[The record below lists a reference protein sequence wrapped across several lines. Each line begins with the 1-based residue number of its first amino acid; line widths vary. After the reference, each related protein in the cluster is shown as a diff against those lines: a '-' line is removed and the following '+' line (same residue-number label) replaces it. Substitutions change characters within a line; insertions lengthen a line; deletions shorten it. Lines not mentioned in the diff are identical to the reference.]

1 MGNFNTAAKKVS
13 QFKDLSCDSFLSLT
27 WAARVFTNII
37 YGWEFSWH
45 SPQNIQGSEDF
56 MLEQVLDK
64 LLWLGHSAFVYEGE
78 PLIYFDPFA
87 LHRLRPADII
97 LVSHDHPHHCSPVDI
112 EKVRRTHTVILTDAH
127 AAKHISPPVIAM
139 APGQQET
146 MEDFSIEAVPAYNLH
161 LSFHPRRQAY
171 LGFIVTL
178 EGLRVYYAGDTDFIP
193 EMLDLRVDIALL
205 PISGF
210 NVMGPAEAAQAALA
224 LHPQVAIPMHYGTEY
239 GTLEDAER
247 FRALLDGKVRVEIL
261 SRS

>member
-1 MGNFNTAAKKVS
+1 
-13 QFKDLSCDSFLSLT
+13 
-27 WAARVFTNII
+27 
-37 YGWEFSWH
+37 
-45 SPQNIQGSEDF
+45 

-64 LLWLGHSAFVYEGE
+64 LLWLGHSAFIYEGE

-87 LHRLRPADII
+87 LQLLRPADII

-112 EKVRRTHTVILTDAH
+112 DKVRRAHTVILTDAH
-127 AAKHISPPVIAM
+127 AARHIAAPVIAL
-139 APGQQET
+139 APGEQET
-146 MEDFSIEAVPAYNLH
+146 VGGFLIEAVPAYNLH
-161 LSFHPRRQAY
+161 MSFHPQRQAY

-178 EGLRVYYAGDTDFIP
+178 EGLRLYYAGDTDFIP
-193 EMLDLRVDIALL
+193 EMRDLRVDIALL

-210 NVMGPAEAAQAALA
+210 NVMGAAEAAQAALA

-261 SRS
+261 AKS